1 MLNKAVHERLAALE
15 RHADIAAER
24 WREVHERIDTLR
36 GVVLGVLL
44 SLQQSDPRLCG
55 PLIEALRLFE
65 REAKR
70 LKAYEVSVADTREL
84 VEVIDAFARS
94 ARAGSEAAAAMSP
107 PLFYPPPANDRQPCS
122 DKDVDRTPGPPTA

>member
-15 RHADIAAER
+15 RQVDSATER

-107 PLFYPPPANDRQPCS
+107 PLFYPPVANDHGASRVDAS
-122 DKDVDRTPGPPTA
+122 DENLPRP